1 MNIFELTPGQSI
13 TIFVNTPEQKLE
25 FGTTIAE
32 VYPKKKVLLAAPIY
46 LNEKLLTFRGDNLAF
61 DVLVCPEDGATPQ
74 IFKNVDIKLVKK
86 PDGSV
91 WYNLF
96 TVANSKTYNRRGAF
110 RCAIGMST
118 TVQCGT
124 NRVPYDAVIKDIST
138 TGFSF
143 VLPITAKVE
152 PNVVVHMIVNDYIEE
167 TAERY
172 NFNLYGL
179 IVRSYELDPHRMV
192 YGCRLNSP
200 VIGLDKYLMTKER
213 IRMRNVHGRN

>member
-13 TIFVNTPEQKLE
+13 TIFVNTPDQKLE
-25 FGTTIAE
+25 FRTTIAE
-32 VYPKKKVLLAAPIY
+32 AYPKKRILLAAPIY
-46 LNEKLLTFRGDNLAF
+46 MNEKLLTFRGNNLLF
-61 DVLVCPEDGATPQ
+61 DILVCPEDGSTPQ

-91 WYNLF
+91 FYTLF
-96 TVANSKTYNRRGAF
+96 TIANSKSYNRRGAF
-110 RCAIGMST
+110 RCSIGLAT

-143 VLPITAKVE
+143 ILPITCQVD
-152 PNVVVHMIVNDYIEE
+152 PNNVVHMIVNDYIEE
-167 TAERY
+167 TAERF

-179 IVRSYELDPHRMV
+179 IVRSYELDPYRMA

-200 VIGLDKYLMTKER
+200 VIGLDKYLITKER
-213 IRMRNVHGRN
+213 IRMKNAHGLH